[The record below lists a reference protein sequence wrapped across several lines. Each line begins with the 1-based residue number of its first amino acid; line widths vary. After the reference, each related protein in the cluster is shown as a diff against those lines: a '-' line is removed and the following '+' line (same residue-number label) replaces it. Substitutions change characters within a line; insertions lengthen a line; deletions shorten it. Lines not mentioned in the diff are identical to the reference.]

1 MKDENKLLIK
11 ALIYGI
17 IVVGLIAL
25 ISGIL
30 NGTFIK

>member
-1 MKDENKLLIK
+1 MKNENKLLVK
-11 ALIYGI
+11 GLIYGI

-25 ISGIL
+25 ISAIV